1 MTTRKQCYTYE
12 LTRFVT
18 ADTKSARATK
28 TKKKSL
34 MDWGV
39 VYEMNEKLLTI
50 GSC

>member
-18 ADTKSARATK
+18 ANTKSARPAK
-28 TKKKSL
+28 TKSL

-39 VYEMNEKLLTI
+39 VYEMNEKLLTT

>member
-28 TKKKSL
+28 TKKNLSWTGELFMK
-34 MDWGV
+34 
-39 VYEMNEKLLTI
+39 
-50 GSC
+50 